1 MSPKAGGM
9 SQTKVKKLTPEQAA
23 LIPVYREK
31 WRAIS
36 LSTGPINRSQAA
48 ETVKSAYSAIAL
60 KAPEIIFVDR
70 AYEAA
75 DLILSRCD
83 NPSSELRSQFETK
96 LRSQLEKQLRGYL
109 GSQLESELQSQL
121 QTKLEARLYTQL
133 QTQLWEA
140 HRNYLAGF
148 IASQLLP
155 QEVIDE
161 GSGDIYWQTLGKQI
175 SNCIQ
180 PELWAAYGSLLDF
193 CISVLNLPHSY
204 ARNWIVFQSIVRDCG
219 LIYPYDKVCIVC
231 EKPIALSADS
241 NHRLHAEGKPAVQFA
256 DGVSIYAYHGVI
268 LPEWYGRL
276 HPHQWQSKWV
286 LKEQNAEVRRALIQ
300 GITYDRICQELAVTE
315 LDSWQEYTLL
325 SIEFDDDFDW
335 VGNAKPVC
343 LLKMTCPSTGHI
355 HALRVP
361 PNVRSAQ
368 EAIRWVNWDIDPAEF
383 SVQT

>member
-1 MSPKAGGM
+1 M
-9 SQTKVKKLTPEQAA
+9 SQTQVKKLTPEQAA

-36 LSTGPINRSQAA
+36 LSTGSINRSQAE
-48 ETVKSAYSAIAL
+48 ETIKSAYSAIGK

-70 AYEAA
+70 PYEAA
-75 DLILSRCD
+75 DLIVSRFD

-96 LRSQLEKQLRGYL
+96 LRSPLEKQLRGYL
-109 GSQLESELQSQL
+109 GSQLETELQNQL
-121 QTKLEARLYTQL
+121 PTQLEQRLYTQL
-133 QTQLWEA
+133 KTQLWEPE
-140 HRNYLAGF
+140 RNYLAGE
-148 IASQLLP
+148 ISSQLPP
-155 QEVIDE
+155 QQVIDE
-161 GSGDIYWQTLGKQI
+161 RSGEIRPTLGKHL

-204 ARNWIVFQSIVRDCG
+204 GRNWIIFQSIVRDCG
-219 LIYPYDKVCIVC
+219 WIYLYDKVCIVC
-231 EKPIALSADS
+231 SKPIALSVDS

-276 HPHQWQSKWV
+276 HPHEWQSKWV

-300 GITYDRICQELAVTE
+300 GITYDRICQELEVTE

-335 VGNAKPVC
+335 VGNAKPVY

-361 PNVRSAQ
+361 PDVRSSSRASLTAQ
-368 EAIRWVNWDIDPAEF
+368 EAIRWVNWDIDPEEF

>member
-1 MSPKAGGM
+1 M

-31 WRAIS
+31 WRARS
-36 LSTGPINRSQAA
+36 LSTGPINRSQAE
-48 ETVKSAYSAIAL
+48 ETIKSAYSAIGL

-70 AYEAA
+70 PYEAA
-75 DLILSRCD
+75 DLILSRFD
-83 NPSSELRSQFETK
+83 NPSSELRSLFETK
-96 LRSQLEKQLRGYL
+96 LRCQLEKQLRGYL
-109 GSQLESELQSQL
+109 RGQLESELQNQL
-121 QTKLEARLYTQL
+121 QTQRSARLYTQL

-140 HRNYLAGF
+140 QREHLVHE
-148 IASQLLP
+148 IASTLPPQQL
-155 QEVIDE
+155 IDSWTE
-161 GSGDIYWQTLGKQI
+161 EIHSQTLGKQVN
-175 SNCIQ
+175 NCIQ

-204 ARNWIVFQSIVRDCG
+204 GRNWIIFQSIVRDCG
-219 LIYPYDKVCIVC
+219 WIYPYDNLCIVC
-231 EKPIALSADS
+231 SKPIALSADS
-241 NHRLHAEGKPAVQFA
+241 NHRLHAEGTPAVQFA

-268 LPEWYGRL
+268 LPEWYGSL

-325 SIEFDDDFDW
+325 SIEFDDDFSIR
-335 VGNAKPVC
+335 GNAKPVY

-361 PNVRSAQ
+361 PNVRSAK

>member
-1 MSPKAGGM
+1 M

-31 WRAIS
+31 WRAIA

-48 ETVKSAYSAIAL
+48 ETIKSAYSAIGL

-70 AYEAA
+70 PYEAA
-75 DLILSRCD
+75 DLILSRFD
-83 NPSSELRSQFETK
+83 TPSSELRSQFETK

-109 GSQLESELQSQL
+109 RGQLESELQNQL
-121 QTKLEARLYTQL
+121 QTQRSARLYTQL

-140 HRNYLAGF
+140 QREHLAREIG
-148 IASQLLP
+148 STLP
-155 QEVIDE
+155 PQQSIDPWTGE
-161 GSGDIYWQTLGKQI
+161 INWQPLRKQVN
-175 SNCIQ
+175 NCIQ
-180 PELWAAYGSLLDF
+180 PELWAGYGSLLDF

-219 LIYPYDKVCIVC
+219 WIYPYDKVCILC

-241 NHRLHAEGKPAVQFA
+241 NHRLHAEETPAVQFA

-268 LPEWYGRL
+268 LPEWYGSL

-300 GITYDRICQELAVTE
+300 GITYDRICQELAVRE

-325 SIEFDDDFDW
+325 SIEFDDDFSIR
-335 VGNAKPVC
+335 GNAKPVY

-361 PNVRSAQ
+361 PNVRSAL

>member
-1 MSPKAGGM
+1 M

-31 WRAIS
+31 WRAIA

-48 ETVKSAYSAIAL
+48 ETIKSAYSAIGK
-60 KAPEIIFVDR
+60 KAPTIIFVDR
-70 AYEAA
+70 PYEAA
-75 DLILSRCD
+75 ALILSRVD
-83 NPSSELRSQFETK
+83 NPRSQLRSQFETK
-96 LRSQLEKQLRGYL
+96 LRIELEKQLRSYL
-109 GSQLESELQSQL
+109 RGQLESELQNQL
-121 QTKLEARLYTQL
+121 PTQLEQRLYTQL
-133 QTQLWEA
+133 QTQLWEPQRE
-140 HRNYLAGF
+140 HLVRE
-148 IASQLLP
+148 IASQLPP
-155 QEVIDE
+155 QQSIDPWTGE
-161 GSGDIYWQTLGKQI
+161 INWQTLGKQL

-180 PELWAAYGSLLDF
+180 PELWACYGSLLDF

-204 ARNWIVFQSIVRDCG
+204 GRNWMIFQSIVRDCG
-219 LIYPYDKVCIVC
+219 WIYPYDKVCIVC
-231 EKPIALSADS
+231 EKPIALSADN
-241 NHRLHAEGKPAVQFA
+241 NHRLHAEGTPAVQFT
-256 DGVSIYAYHGVI
+256 DGFSIYAYHGVI

-300 GITYDRICQELAVTE
+300 GITYDRICQELEVTE

-325 SIEFDDDFDW
+325 SIDFDDDFDNE
-335 VGNAKPVC
+335 GNAKPVY

-361 PNVRSAQ
+361 PDIELAK
-368 EAIRWVNWDIDPAEF
+368 EAIGWVNWDIDPEDF

>member
-1 MSPKAGGM
+1 M

-31 WRAIS
+31 WREIA

-48 ETVKSAYSAIAL
+48 ETIKSAYSAIGL

-70 AYEAA
+70 PYEAA
-75 DLILSRCD
+75 DLIVSRFD

-96 LRSQLEKQLRGYL
+96 LRSQLEKQLRRYL
-109 GSQLESELQSQL
+109 GSQLESELQNQL
-121 QTKLEARLYTQL
+121 QTQRSARLYTQL

-140 HRNYLAGF
+140 QREHLVRE
-148 IASQLLP
+148 IASTLP
-155 QEVIDE
+155 PQQSIDPWTGE
-161 GSGDIYWQTLGKQI
+161 IHSQTLGKQV
-175 SNCIQ
+175 NNRIQ
-180 PELWAAYGSLLDF
+180 PELWAGYGSLLDF

-204 ARNWIVFQSIVRDCG
+204 GRNWIVFQSIVRDCG
-219 LIYPYDKVCIVC
+219 WIYPYDNVCIVC
-231 EKPIALSADS
+231 SKPIVLSADS
-241 NHRLHAEGKPAVQFA
+241 NHRLHAEGTPAVQFA
-256 DGVSIYAYHGVI
+256 DGFSIYAYHGVI
-268 LPEWYGRL
+268 LPECYGRL

-286 LKEQNAEVRRALIQ
+286 LKEQNVEVRRALIQ
-300 GITYDRICQELAVTE
+300 GITYDRLCQELAVTE

-325 SIEFDDDFDW
+325 SIEFDDDFDD
-335 VGNAKPVC
+335 VGNPKPVY

-361 PNVRSAQ
+361 PNVRSSSRASLTAQ
-368 EAIRWVNWDIDPAEF
+368 EAIRWVNWGTDPEEF